1 MDGTGHHM
9 YMSSIRIGRW
19 HVSMLFPPE
28 TDWKFE
34 TRLPNNKGMV
44 LPSLPIEPTFIY
56 ELGQARAIVGYALR
70 RDHPDIQLLAY
81 ERM

>member
-1 MDGTGHHM
+1 MGLDITCTCLRFELDAGTSLC
-9 YMSSIRIGRW
+9 Y
-19 HVSMLFPPE
+19 FPPE